1 MDAYSKFAQVYD
13 ELMEDVPYEEISQ
26 IIDSKIKKYGVGNNI
41 VLDLACGTGT
51 LTKHLSDKGYEM
63 IGADMSAEMLQI
75 AQEKNPGVL
84 FLNQPM
90 EDFELYGT
98 VGAIVC
104 SLDSVNYLLDDESL
118 YETFRLCNNY
128 LEPDGLLIFD
138 INTEYKFKNILADN
152 IFTFDNDRI
161 FYTWENNYCEEEK
174 LCDFYLTFFVKGGR
188 VSKTSG
194 FVGNMLNICPLL
206 NVSVEGKLIPRYKIR
221 TKRKVIEAIV
231 KKMEETA
238 DDRHDYS
245 GKCYI
250 SNSAC
255 FEDARAVADLIEER
269 FLKCR
274 KKYRFTI
281 SVLPLV
287 VIQALEQ

>member
-13 ELMEDVPYEEISQ
+13 ELMEDVPYKEISE
-26 IIDSKIKKYGVGNNI
+26 IIDSKIKKYGVENNI

-51 LTKHLSDKGYEM
+51 LTKYLSDKGYEM
-63 IGADMSAEMLQI
+63 IGADMSADMLQI
-75 AQEKNPGVL
+75 AQEKNPDVL

-104 SLDSVNYLLDDESL
+104 SLDSINYLLDDESL

-161 FYTWENNYCEEEK
+161 FYTWENNYSEDEK
-174 LCDFYLTFFVKGGR
+174 LCDFYLTFFVKEGDLYSRFDEVHTER
-188 VSKTSG
+188 VYSDSEIENALCTNG
-194 FVGNMLNICPLL
+194 FEIL
-206 NVSVEGKLIPRYKIR
+206 EKLDNFTDEPAY
-221 TKRKVIEAIV
+221 E
-231 KKMEETA
+231 
-238 DDRHDYS
+238 
-245 GKCYI
+245 
-250 SNSAC
+250 NS
-255 FEDARAVADLIEER
+255 ER
-269 FLKCR
+269 
-274 KKYRFTI
+274 
-281 SVLPLV
+281 V
-287 VIQALEQ
+287 VYVCKNTDSIQAKHSKGEEI